1 MGSMFNDMK
10 LIETKL
16 TSDVLQENKVSV
28 QNIKNELKD
37 KNIRSAYE
45 LYALCKSILFTENN
59 SRDEKNAFLM
69 EARGE
74 YLNLKYKGNNVNNV
88 IVLNDNEILLE
99 KYLSEKNFRKSYI
112 LKKEFLNRFE
122 RNTLNE
128 NMIQYLIEN
137 KIENIKEFYQNKKET
152 AIDLFKVKLK
162 ANNDKD
168 ERLMIYEAIDKIN
181 NMKDEDFIDNIKS
194 IDNLLA

>member
-37 KNIRSAYE
+37 KDIRSAYE